1 MPADPRINLSGT
13 LHGLLSELV
22 ALQQKRGKK
31 ATISGVGAEI
41 LSEWL
46 PAYIANEKAIE
57 RGEGSCVG
65 AMINWGV
72 APRPQVQAAA
82 NPRPQSQQSST
93 NTPAAEPVKK
103 ERGNRDKLQA
113 FLSH

>member
-1 MPADPRINLSGT
+1 MTDPRLVISET
-13 LHGLLSELV
+13 LHELLSELV

-31 ATISGVGAEI
+31 ATISGVGADI

-46 PAYIANEKAIE
+46 PAYIANEKAIA

-72 APRPQVQAAA
+72 APASRPQAAT
-82 NPRPQSQQSST
+82 NSRTQSHQPPT
-93 NTPAAEPVKK
+93 NVPATEPAKK

-113 FLSH
+113 FLSQ